1 MRWRKKFRP
10 NFLASFVSSPR
21 ADIVAMRF
29 EEKGITREKV
39 DLCLFAVVAVRIIS
53 MEKNVTGFELAWR

>member
-1 MRWRKKFRP
+1 
-10 NFLASFVSSPR
+10 
-21 ADIVAMRF
+21 MRF

-39 DLCLFAVVAVRIIS
+39 DLCLFVVVAVRIIS